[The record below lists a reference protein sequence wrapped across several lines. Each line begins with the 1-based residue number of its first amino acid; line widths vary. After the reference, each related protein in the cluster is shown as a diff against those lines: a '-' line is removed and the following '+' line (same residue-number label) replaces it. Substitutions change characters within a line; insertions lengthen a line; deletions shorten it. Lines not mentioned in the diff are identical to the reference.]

1 MIDFTAKLHFF
12 LQPIL
17 DLVTEKMPAYDDI
30 IRAMCDQ
37 QVDTFSK
44 YMIRVKNIP
53 VNPHNKL

>member
-1 MIDFTAKLHFF
+1 MTNHTYLYNCIF

-37 QVDTFSK
+37 QVDVFSK
-44 YMIRVKNIP
+44 Y
-53 VNPHNKL
+53 